1 MAPRTAQRFRTRAA
15 LLEGARQVLARGD
28 QLTVPAAARSSGI
41 SRATAYR
48 YFSDATTLAAEAAL
62 DLAVTPTE
70 ILLEGL
76 TAPRERAHA
85 IRRYYLAF
93 AVKNETAF
101 RAFLARTMQDW
112 LGSPPGARPQL
123 RGARRIPAFETAL
136 QGERSRLEA
145 ETFREMILCLT
156 AATGLEQHVALSDVC
171 GLEPEAAEAISVAMT
186 DAILDRYGVR

>member
-1 MAPRTAQRFRTRAA
+1 M
-15 LLEGARQVLARGD
+15 
-28 QLTVPAAARSSGI
+28 PAAAEASGI

-70 ILLEGL
+70 VLLEGL
-76 TAPRERAHA
+76 VAPRERAHA
-85 IRRYYLAF
+85 IRRYYLGF

-112 LGSPPGARPQL
+112 LDAPPGTRPQL

-136 QGERSRLEA
+136 LSERPRLGA
-145 ETFREMILCLT
+145 AAFRQMILCLT
-156 AATGLEQHVALSDVC
+156 AATGLEQHIALSDVC
-171 GLEPEAAEAISVAMT
+171 ALDPEAAEAVSVTTT
-186 DAILDRYGVR
+186 DAILDRFGVR